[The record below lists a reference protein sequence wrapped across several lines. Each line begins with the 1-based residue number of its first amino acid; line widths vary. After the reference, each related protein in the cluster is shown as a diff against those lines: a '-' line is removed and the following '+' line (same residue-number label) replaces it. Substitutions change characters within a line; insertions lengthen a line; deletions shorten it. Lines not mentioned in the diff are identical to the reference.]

1 MSTENNASPSPL
13 FLRLFRWFCD
23 PDIAEDLEGDLLERF
38 EIRLEKKGLRKA
50 RWLFVKDVAQLFRPD
65 LIRFFKESQKRNSLG
80 MYKNYFKTAR
90 RNLLRQKMYSSIK
103 IGGFAMG
110 IAACLLIALYI
121 ADELSYDQHYE
132 QKDRF
137 YRLAQS
143 YAFNGIENKQTW
155 LPAPFARAVREDF
168 PQVDAIGR
176 ARTLGQREIRVRR
189 TGTLQNS
196 IETGFTYGDSTLID
210 LFEMDLQLGDPASAL
225 RETSSIIIS
234 SKKADKY
241 FPGEN
246 PVGQQLV
253 LNGDEA
259 NPVTI
264 TGVFNPARGKSHFE
278 FDFIISMSNV
288 EFFRG
293 EANAWGANNYQVYL
307 RLHPDTDP
315 GALQTEMHNLAVKY
329 LLPFHK
335 RIGNVNAE
343 GFVETVQYELQ
354 PVTDIH
360 LYTSDTRDPFQHGN
374 VRFVWL
380 FGAIAGLILL
390 IAVVNFINLSTAKSA
405 NRAMEVGLRKAIG
418 SRKYDLIIQFLIESV
433 MFSLLSFALGII
445 LTSLLLP
452 YFNEMADKT
461 LILPL
466 SAWWF
471 VPGLLFA
478 SVLIGIMAGMYPA
491 FYLSSF
497 KPIQVLKGSLSLGAK
512 KSGLRGVLVV
522 FQFTTSVALIIATLV
537 VSRQMDFIMNTE
549 LGFDKEQV
557 ITLSGTNTLGDRVPT
572 LKNELLNLSGVES
585 VTASGYLPV
594 SGTYRNDNLFW
605 KDGRTKQDEGLGCQ
619 IWVGDH
625 DYISTLGIELVEGR
639 DFSREMATDSAAIII
654 NQQMVKD
661 LGIVDPIGKK
671 VTNDP
676 DNQVVW
682 TIVGVIEDFHFESL
696 RGEISGLGLVLGNNT
711 GIMSVKV
718 STEDVSASLA
728 SIKETWSRIAPEQP
742 IAYDFL
748 NDRFARMYDDVSRT
762 GSIFTSFAIFAVF
775 VACLGLFALSVF
787 MVEQRNKEISIRLV
801 LGASMNHI
809 LKSLGLNFLKPV
821 FIALFIA
828 IPVAWYVMR
837 DWLSEFQYKIGL
849 SWDIFVIA
857 GMTAVGIAILTVSYQ
872 SLKAAVMKPVN
883 GLRSE

>member
-1 MSTENNASPSPL
+1 M
-13 FLRLFRWFCD
+13 
-23 PDIAEDLEGDLLERF
+23 
-38 EIRLEKKGLRKA
+38 
-50 RWLFVKDVAQLFRPD
+50 
-65 LIRFFKESQKRNSLG
+65 
-80 MYKNYFKTAR
+80 
-90 RNLLRQKMYSSIK
+90 
-103 IGGFAMG
+103 
-110 IAACLLIALYI
+110 
-121 ADELSYDQHYE
+121 
-132 QKDRF
+132 
-137 YRLAQS
+137 
-143 YAFNGIENKQTW
+143 
-155 LPAPFARAVREDF
+155 
-168 PQVDAIGR
+168 
-176 ARTLGQREIRVRR
+176 
-189 TGTLQNS
+189 
-196 IETGFTYGDSTLID
+196 
-210 LFEMDLQLGDPASAL
+210 
-225 RETSSIIIS
+225 
-234 SKKADKY
+234 
-241 FPGEN
+241 
-246 PVGQQLV
+246 
-253 LNGDEA
+253 
-259 NPVTI
+259 
-264 TGVFNPARGKSHFE
+264 
-278 FDFIISMSNV
+278 
-288 EFFRG
+288 
-293 EANAWGANNYQVYL
+293 
-307 RLHPDTDP
+307 
-315 GALQTEMHNLAVKY
+315 
-329 LLPFHK
+329 
-335 RIGNVNAE
+335 
-343 GFVETVQYELQ
+343 
-354 PVTDIH
+354 
-360 LYTSDTRDPFQHGN
+360 
-374 VRFVWL
+374 
-380 FGAIAGLILL
+380 
-390 IAVVNFINLSTAKSA
+390 
-405 NRAMEVGLRKAIG
+405 
-418 SRKYDLIIQFLIESV
+418 
-433 MFSLLSFALGII
+433 
-445 LTSLLLP
+445 
-452 YFNEMADKT
+452 
-461 LILPL
+461 
-466 SAWWF
+466 
-471 VPGLLFA
+471 
-478 SVLIGIMAGMYPA
+478 
-491 FYLSSF
+491 
-497 KPIQVLKGSLSLGAK
+497 
-512 KSGLRGVLVV
+512 
-522 FQFTTSVALIIATLV
+522 IIATLV

-718 STEDVSASLA
+718 STEDVSAALT

>member
-1 MSTENNASPSPL
+1 MNPENNASPSPL
-13 FLRLFRWFCD
+13 LLRLFRWFCD
-23 PDIAEDLEGDLLERF
+23 PDIVEDIEGDLLERF
-38 EIRLEKKGLRKA
+38 EIRVLKKGQRKA
-50 RWLFVKDVAQLFRPD
+50 KWLFVKDVAQLFRPG
-65 LIRFFKESQKRNSLG
+65 LIRFFKESQKRNSLS

-90 RNLLRQKMYSSIK
+90 RNLLKQKMYSSVK

-132 QKDRF
+132 QKDRL
-137 YRLAQS
+137 YRVAQS
-143 YAFNGIENKQTW
+143 FSFNGIENKQTW
-155 LPAPFARAVREDF
+155 LPAPFFQAVREDF
-168 PQVDAIGR
+168 PQVEAVGR

-189 TGTLQNS
+189 AGTVQNS
-196 IETGFTYGDSTLID
+196 IETGFTYADSTLLD
-210 LFEMDLQLGDPASAL
+210 LLEIDLQLGDPISAL
-225 RETSSIIIS
+225 RETSSMIIS
-234 SKKADKY
+234 VEKAEKY

-246 PVGQQLV
+246 PVGQQMI
-253 LNGDEA
+253 LNGDESDPA
-259 NPVTI
+259 TVM
-264 TGVFNPARGKSHFE
+264 GVFSPAKGKSHFE

-293 EANAWGANNYQVYL
+293 EANAWGANNYQTYL
-307 RLHPDTDP
+307 RLHPDVDP
-315 GALQTEMHNLAVKY
+315 EVLQADMHDIATKY

-343 GFVETVQYELQ
+343 GFVESVQYELQ
-354 PVTDIH
+354 PITDIH

-380 FGAIAGLILL
+380 FGAIAGLIML

-452 YFNEMADKT
+452 YFNEIAGKT
-461 LILPL
+461 LTLPVG
-466 SAWWF
+466 AWWF
-471 VPGLLFA
+471 VPGLVFISLF
-478 SVLIGIMAGMYPA
+478 IGVMAGIYPA

-497 KPIQVLKGSLSLGAK
+497 RPVQVLKGSVSLGAK

-537 VSRQMDFIMNTE
+537 VSRQMNFIMNTE

-605 KDGRTKQDEGLGCQ
+605 KDGRTQQDEGIGCQ
-619 IWVGDH
+619 IWVGDY
-625 DYISTLGIELVEGR
+625 DYISTLGIELLDGR
-639 DFSREMATDSAAIII
+639 DFSREMATDSSAIII
-654 NQQMVKD
+654 NKQMAKD
-661 LGIVDPIGKK
+661 LGIEDPLGKK

-676 DNQVVW
+676 GNQQVW

-718 STEDVSASLA
+718 STENMSDALA

-762 GSIFTSFAIFAVF
+762 GSIFTSFAVFAVF

-809 LKSLGLNFLKPV
+809 LKSLGLNFLRPV
-821 FIALFIA
+821 FIALLIA
-828 IPVAWYVMR
+828 IPIAWYVMT

-857 GMTAVGIAILTVSYQ
+857 GLAAVGIAILTVGYQ